1 MPCDTERCVT
11 VQCVVW
17 HCAQC
22 SVWCVPHCL
31 PALSRSCLL
40 QPVAFTPLSLARL
53 VPDGVWRVAM
63 GQSVCAMHLFKG
75 GKGRGRSKCNYL
87 LRPLILSKLMQC

>member
-1 MPCDTERCVT
+1 MPHQAT
-11 VQCVVW
+11 
-17 HCAQC
+17 A
-22 SVWCVPHCL
+22 
-31 PALSRSCLL
+31 

-75 GKGRGRSKCNYL
+75 GESSGRSKCNYL

>member
-1 MPCDTERCVT
+1 M
-11 VQCVVW
+11 
-17 HCAQC
+17 H
-22 SVWCVPHCL
+22 VWCGTVPSVVCGVCLTACL
-31 PALSRSCLL
+31 PCRAVACCSLR

-75 GKGRGRSKCNYL
+75 GESSGRSKCNYL